1 MNSWAGQWGLAW
13 AWEITLN
20 VTWKTA
26 SLPSSWRLALSFLTP
41 TSDVI
46 NTLNGV

>member
-13 AWEITLN
+13 AREITLN
-20 VTWKTA
+20 MTWKAA
-26 SLPSSWRLALSFLTP
+26 SLPSSWRLAISFLTL
-41 TSDVI
+41 SDVI